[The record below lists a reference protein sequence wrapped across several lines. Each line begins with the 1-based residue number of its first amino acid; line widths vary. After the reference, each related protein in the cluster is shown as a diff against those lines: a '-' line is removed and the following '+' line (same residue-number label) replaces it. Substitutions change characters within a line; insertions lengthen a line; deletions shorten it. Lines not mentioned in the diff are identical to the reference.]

1 MTALEHITASCAAAP
16 FTPEER
22 TRALQAIEDRRA
34 ALTAELAQLDAIT
47 AGHRAAFAPEQPE
60 LVLESAGRGRE

>member
-22 TRALQAIEDRRA
+22 TRALQAIEERRA

-47 AGHRAAFAPEQPE
+47 AGHRAALAPEHQFR
-60 LVLESAGRGRE
+60 LLDNAGQGRE

>member
-1 MTALEHITASCAAAP
+1 MTALEHITASCTAAP

-34 ALTAELAQLDAIT
+34 VLTAELAQLDAIT
-47 AGHRAAFAPEQPE
+47 AGHCAALAPEHQFR
-60 LVLESAGRGRE
+60 LLENAARGGE

>member
-1 MTALEHITASCAAAP
+1 MTALEHLTATCAAAT

-22 TRALQAIEDRRA
+22 TRALRAIEERRA

-47 AGHRAAFAPEQPE
+47 AGHQAALDDPSE
-60 LVLESAGRGRE
+60 

>member
-16 FTPEER
+16 FTAEER

-47 AGHRAAFAPEQPE
+47 AGHRAALAPEHQFR
-60 LVLESAGRGRE
+60 LLDNAGRGHE

>member
-47 AGHRAAFAPEQPE
+47 AGHRAALAPEHQFR
-60 LVLESAGRGRE
+60 LLESAGRGRE

>member
-16 FTPEER
+16 FTADER
-22 TRALQAIEDRRA
+22 TRALQAIEHRRA

-47 AGHRAAFAPEQPE
+47 AGHRAA
-60 LVLESAGRGRE
+60 LEDQRE